1 MSAMWADHILA
12 AALLAGTP
20 MVGWMTAKSGRLTR
34 AQDIDRTMT
43 YAANGALLAVVAVLV
58 LALWL
63 WHDRPLSELRF
74 GAPEFGGY
82 GPLALLLFVLAV
94 EGAAAWLY
102 VHARRPDMQRR
113 HAELAMSLSHG
124 GLVGLLPRTPSELAG
139 FSALTAVAAL
149 AEELIFR
156 AFVVWWLDL
165 WLPLWAAVAVAA
177 LPFAAGHAYQGWRGP
192 AKAFAAALGL
202 GALMVAT
209 GSIWPGVLLHACM
222 NIATAA
228 FVMPHLRHAGL
239 GLHGPH
245 PAQ

>member
-1 MSAMWADHILA
+1 MWADHLLA
-12 AALLAGTP
+12 AVLLIGTP
-20 MVGWMTAKSGRLTR
+20 AVGWMTARSGRLAR

-43 YAANGALLAVVAVLV
+43 YAANGALLAVVAAAV

-63 WHDRPLSELRF
+63 WDDRPLAELRF
-74 GAPEFGGY
+74 GGPSFGGA
-82 GPLALLLFVLAV
+82 GALVALLSLLGAEAV
-94 EGAAAWLY
+94 AAALW
-102 VHARRPDMQRR
+102 VHARRPDLQRR
-113 HAELAMSLSHG
+113 YAKLAHSLHHG

-156 AFVVWWLDL
+156 AFAVWWLDL
-165 WLPLWAAVAVAA
+165 WMPLWAAVALAA
-177 LPFAAGHAYQGWRGP
+177 VPFAMGHAYQGWRGP
-192 AKAFAAALGL
+192 AKAFGAALAL

-209 GSIWPGVLLHACM
+209 GSIWPGVLLHAAM
-222 NIATAA
+222 NIATAS